1 MNKKSKKIGRPLL
14 LALIL
19 SVASIT
25 TVRAYTV
32 GQIVTFGQNTYQV
45 LTATAPDFTLSL
57 IGSTVS
63 GELVV
68 PATVSDGVDVLFTVT
83 EVGGSEQ
90 YYCTN
95 VTSVVLPETVTKIK
109 YASFN
114 RATLDNI
121 SISKSVEEINH
132 SAGYMWRKAPVYT
145 VDPEN
150 AYFNTDSNGALYSKD
165 MTALYN
171 VPSAV
176 TLDNGTYTVAESV
189 TDIYYDAF
197 LRNDNLL
204 KIVMPKNLKTIE
216 LDFPT
221 ITYGCSQLR
230 EFEVASGGT
239 TTFHAIDGVLFDGNT
254 LVDYPQGKR
263 DESYKVPDGIT
274 EIAVSGITGNSWMKS
289 IDLNEVTNLNK
300 ASIGN
305 VSNLQTVTLPKNLEA
320 NEDVEGAIVS
330 CMNISAYI
338 VPEDCMNFTAVDG
351 VVFSK
356 DMKTLYFYP
365 PNKEGTSYEF
375 PEGVEKIARYA
386 FRLCRW
392 LTSLE
397 IPASVNK
404 IGDQAF
410 RDMRRLETV
419 TFAEPSSINS
429 LGANAFMDCALL
441 TEVTLPSSLTV
452 LGNNFYR
459 CTSLETINVPDGSQL
474 ANIQG
479 SAFISNTAL
488 RQFNFLGSSQLRT
501 IGSNA
506 FANLKQ
512 LQSFDVPKTVTEIS
526 GNAFSGCSN
535 LATVTFDDDAAIR
548 NIRTGAFADCGLTT
562 VTIPQSVTTI
572 EKEAFRNCEVLTEV
586 NLSANITYVSPEAF
600 KHCWNL
606 DNITVD
612 KDNTVYSSLDG
623 YLLTADKETLV
634 LFPPGKANSKFTLL
648 PPSITTIGDYA
659 FYDCSKLE
667 NVIIPNKVAAIGK
680 RAFGLCTNLN
690 TITFLS
696 DQVIDPANIDQEP
709 NSMSFDDGT
718 NVAPDM
724 FPNIDTYVRPHLQA
738 AFQSLPF
745 YQKFRIVGTSFLQ
758 DGNEYLPV
766 SDNAVSLLAAG
777 NRDYTFVVPTET
789 TTDNPKNLQYNV
801 ALIGDYAFQ
810 NTTASV
816 HEVVVKNN
824 VEYIGAKAFMTDIDT
839 GSSTIEKVFFIQP
852 NPTSRML
859 ATTRFELDETGNSYN
874 EFAATTNIYVKK
886 TSLDTYR
893 QAWTKTT
900 YDRATHTYQ
909 PSPFDFTA
917 QLDYRIPGADIKTKY
932 ATFARE
938 FDTDFS
944 DYLAENSNAEIAAF
958 VAAETGFLQG
968 HGDYGNSEYRIRM
981 SSIDENGGYS
991 SQAYVPANTGVLLKV
1006 LDLDATPQDF
1016 YYTIGEQDD
1025 QTYTVTGNIMT
1036 GVNINPATNVAATES
1051 EPIYVMQ
1058 GGVFRPITSTLA
1070 NFPIHKAYMKVGPLP
1085 SGAKVVITFDDN
1097 STTGIESLTPD
1108 HSTKGEESKYVYDLQ
1123 GRKVSAHPSSKKGIY
1138 IYKGKKIV
1146 VK

>member
-25 TVRAYTV
+25 TVRAYTDNQIITI
-32 GQIVTFGQNTYQV
+32 GQHTYKV
-45 LTATAPDFTLSL
+45 VSAADFTLCFLSTTATGNL
-57 IGSTVS
+57 IIPSTVD
-63 GELVV
+63 
-68 PATVSDGVDVLFTVT
+68 DGTDTHFTVT
-83 EVGGSEQ
+83 AVGGNSE
-90 YYCTN
+90 YRSPG
-95 VTSVVLPETVTKIK
+95 VTTVTIPEGVTTISTP
-109 YASFN
+109 SFAGA
-114 RATLDNI
+114 RLTSIHLPSTLATYEHETGFEWL
-121 SISKSVEEINH
+121 S
-132 SAGYMWRKAPVYT
+132 APVFT
-145 VDPEN
+145 VDQNNPHF
-150 AYFNTDSNGALYSKD
+150 ATDEQGALYSKD
-165 MTALYN
+165 MKSLYS
-171 VPSAV
+171 VPSTVA
-176 TLDNGTYTVAESV
+176 LDSNGAYTVNETV
-189 TDIYYDAF
+189 ENIFQDAF
-197 LRNDNLL
+197 LRNYSLK
-204 KIVMPKNLKTIE
+204 KIVLPPNLQSIE
-216 LDFPT
+216 LGFPT
-221 ITYGCSQLR
+221 ITYGNESLQ
-230 EFEVASGGT
+230 EFEVATGGNT
-239 TTFHAIDGVLFDGNT
+239 PFRTIDGVLFHANT
-254 LVDYPQGKR
+254 LVDYPRGKTTTDYR
-263 DESYKVPDGIT
+263 VPDGIT
-274 EIAVSGITGNSWMKS
+274 AIAPYGINDCQNLQN
-289 IDLNEVTNLNK
+289 IDLNDIVNLNN
-300 ASIGN
+300 ASI
-305 VSNLQTVTLPKNLEA
+305 SNCPRLTSITLPRNLEA
-320 NEDVEGAIVS
+320 TASMEGCFVGCYRVAQ
-330 CMNISAYI
+330 YI
-338 VPEDCMNFTAVDG
+338 VPEGSANFTEADG
-351 VVFSK
+351 VVYSK

-365 PNKEGTSYEF
+365 PARQGTTYDI
-375 PEGVEKIARYA
+375 PESVTKISTYA
-386 FRLCRW
+386 FRRAQNIE
-392 LTSLE
+392 TIQIPKNVTE
-397 IPASVNK
+397 I
-404 IGDQAF
+404 GLHAF
-410 RDMRRLETV
+410 RGMPNLTTF
-419 TFAEPSSINS
+419 TFAEPSTIRTFGSNI
-429 LGANAFMDCALL
+429 LMECPKLR
-441 TEVTLPSSLTV
+441 EVTLPTSLTYID
-452 LGNNFYR
+452 NAFAR
-459 CTSLETINVPDGSQL
+459 CYALEVINIPDGSQL
-474 ANIQG
+474 TTIQG
-479 SAFISNTAL
+479 SAFVTNTAL
-488 RQFNFLGSSQLRT
+488 RQFNFLGSSQLLT

-506 FANLKQ
+506 FANLTK
-512 LQSFDVPKTVTEIS
+512 LQTFDVPKTVTDIS
-526 GNAFSGCSN
+526 ANAFTGCSS

-562 VTIPQSVTTI
+562 VTIPPSVTTI
-572 EKEAFRNCEVLTEV
+572 EKEAFRNCEVLTAV
-586 NLSANITYVSPEAF
+586 NLSANVTNVSPEAF
-600 KHCWNL
+600 KHCRNL

-648 PPSITTIGDYA
+648 PPSITKIGDYA

-696 DQVIDPANIDQEP
+696 DEVIDPANIDQEP

-738 AFQSLPF
+738 AFQSLPY

-859 ATTRFELDETGNSYN
+859 ATTRFELDETGNNYN

-909 PSPFDFTA
+909 PSPFDFTS

-932 ATFARE
+932 ATFSRE